1 MIVIVGRTCNLKA
14 PDLDA
19 KTFSCGACRQ
29 SLPHISDLR
38 FMFIGEVN
46 MRWAIKFRKGKQIGN
61 VHPIALFPPFRLH
74 VIAAPTLTCDRQLLA
89 FQC

>member
-1 MIVIVGRTCNLKA
+1 
-14 PDLDA
+14 
-19 KTFSCGACRQ
+19 
-29 SLPHISDLR
+29 
-38 FMFIGEVN
+38 
-46 MRWAIKFRKGKQIGN
+46 MRWAILFRKGKHEQIGN